1 MKIIFF
7 GTSEIGR
14 PILQKLI
21 EKHEVLAVITSPDK
35 PVGRKQILTPSPI
48 ATLAEE
54 NNLTTIKPEKVKNNS
69 EFIETLRDFDAD
81 IFIVV
86 SYGKILPLELLS
98 IPPLKTINVHFSLLP
113 RYRGP
118 APVQFALLNGETKT
132 GSTIFILDE
141 LVDHGPILGTVEL
154 DILPDDTN
162 PTLQHRLAES
172 SSDLLLDILPKYQS
186 GVITPQEQNHEL
198 ATPTKIIS
206 KDDGRIDWK
215 ETAKQIHNK
224 WRAYQP
230 WPGIYT
236 EWDGKLLKI
245 IECAVND
252 ESTTFPVGTTQDD
265 LVSCGDNT
273 TLKLITVQLEGKN
286 SSPIKDFLNGH
297 PKFKSTQ
304 LI

>member
-21 EKHEVLAVITSPDK
+21 EEHEVLAVITSPDK

-69 EFIETLRDFDAD
+69 EFIETLKDFDAD

-86 SYGKILPLELLS
+86 SYGKILPDELLS

-113 RYRGP
+113 KYRGP

-132 GSTIFILDE
+132 GSTIFVLDE

-172 SSDLLLDILPKYQS
+172 SSDLLLDILPEYQS

-198 ATPTKIIS
+198 ATPTHIIS
-206 KDDGRIDWK
+206 KDDGRIDWN
-215 ETAKQIHNK
+215 ETAEQIHNK
-224 WRAYQP
+224 WRAFQP

-236 EWDGKLLKI
+236 EWDGRLLKI
-245 IECAVND
+245 IECAVSD